1 MKLFSFWRSLATYR
15 VRIAVNLKGLVP
27 DEVVDV
33 NLMKGAQREAA
44 YRAINPMMALP
55 TLIDGEGTILFESV
69 AIIEYL
75 DETHPNRRQSHG
87 KTADPGTGRL
97 NFDKIPQ
104 SKRRLEVTARPLHHL
119 PAGHQ
124 PEHRL
129 GDSRPAGS
137 REEINAAPRGNAPS
151 DELAPDGRL
160 PGTAAPTLGTRGQE
174 R

>member
-1 MKLFSFWRSLATYR
+1 MYLQIRTVS
-15 VRIAVNLKGLVP
+15 
-27 DEVVDV
+27 
-33 NLMKGAQREAA
+33 
-44 YRAINPMMALP
+44 ALP
-55 TLIDGEGTILFESV
+55 LPMGVRFHATAPKCESGRQEFGFLRARQTPRCCV
-69 AIIEYL
+69 
-75 DETHPNRRQSHG
+75 RFVRQSHG

-104 SKRRLEVTARPLHHL
+104 SKRRLEVTARALHHL